1 MDRLKC
7 LIRICNKMMHQIE
20 QDKTQLRRKIKSK
33 IMMDRGNKIL
43 KINS

>member
-1 MDRLKC
+1 
-7 LIRICNKMMHQIE
+7 MMHQIE